1 MPEKLSSALYSVRDL
16 TVSFQVRGGLAGL
29 LGHVGRDLHAVDHV
43 SFDIGRGEVLGLV
56 GESGSGKTTLGKT
69 MLRLIKPSSGEL
81 IFENAHIADISEK
94 NLKPVRRHMQMV
106 FQDPLSSLNPRHSIH
121 RTLLTP
127 LLTYGLCSAKEG
139 DEIVDRTL
147 TQVGL
152 SPIFKWRFPHE
163 MSGGQLQR
171 VAIGRA
177 LILAPS
183 LIIADE
189 PVSKLDV
196 SVRAKILNL
205 FKAIRTATGVTLVF
219 ITHDLRVA
227 RYLSHRI
234 AVMYFGKIVEL
245 APASDIFLRPR
256 HPYTQALLGTLA
268 MKAPATGADPVE
280 ISHVHMG
287 GCRYFNRCPIR
298 TEQCR
303 RDEPSLVAV
312 ATDHAVAC
320 HEWQHAGETSAADAL
335 RPSKRAGAD
344 FQ

>member
-1 MPEKLSSALYSVRDL
+1 MSEELNSTLYSVRNL
-16 TVSFQVRGGLAGL
+16 TVTFQIRRGIAGL
-29 LGHVGRDLHAVDHV
+29 LGHVGRKLHAVDKV
-43 SFDIGRGEVLGLV
+43 SFDVRRGEVLGVV

-69 MLRLIKPSSGEL
+69 MLRLIKPSVGEL
-81 IFENAHIADISEK
+81 IFEEAHIAELSEK
-94 NLKPVRRHMQMV
+94 SLKPIRRHMQMV
-106 FQDPLSSLNPRHSIH
+106 FQDPLSSLNPRHSIR

-127 LLTYGLCSAKEG
+127 ILTYGVTSEKGG

-152 SPIFKWRFPHE
+152 PPTFKWRFPHE

-183 LIIADE
+183 LIVADE

-205 FKAIRTATGVTLVF
+205 FEAIRTATGVTLVF

-234 AVMYFGKIVEL
+234 AVMYFGRIVEL
-245 APASDIFLRPR
+245 APASEIFLKPR
-256 HPYTQALLGTLA
+256 HPYTQALLGTLRT
-268 MKAPATGADPVE
+268 KAILAGAEPLQIPSAGLD
-280 ISHVHMG
+280 

-298 TEQCR
+298 TERCR
-303 RDEPSLVAV
+303 REEPSLVEV
-312 ATDHAVAC
+312 VGRHAVAC
-320 HEWQHAGETSAADAL
+320 HEWQHAHEVPAMDTKNGMAKAEPDS
-335 RPSKRAGAD
+335 
-344 FQ
+344 

>member
-1 MPEKLSSALYSVRDL
+1 MVCVQRKKATRSSIGHSRRLDFRRYSNGASR
-16 TVSFQVRGGLAGL
+16 TKCRAGSFRELQSAG
-29 LGHVGRDLHAVDHV
+29 
-43 SFDIGRGEVLGLV
+43 
-56 GESGSGKTTLGKT
+56 
-69 MLRLIKPSSGEL
+69 
-81 IFENAHIADISEK
+81 
-94 NLKPVRRHMQMV
+94 
-106 FQDPLSSLNPRHSIH
+106 HS
-121 RTLLTP
+121 
-127 LLTYGLCSAKEG
+127 
-139 DEIVDRTL
+139 
-147 TQVGL
+147 
-152 SPIFKWRFPHE
+152 
-163 MSGGQLQR
+163 
-171 VAIGRA
+171 
-177 LILAPS
+177 ILAPS

-268 MKAPATGADPVE
+268 MKARATGADPVE